1 MNEVNMKRKILIS
14 AILGWFCIVAA
25 QAQEFSPPQNKN
37 AALRY
42 WGAFAE
48 MKDRSIDDATTKL
61 IEDVLN
67 GRANWD
73 EQKLGAIVED
83 NADAVRA
90 MQSATALPDCNWG
103 LDYSQGNAMSL
114 AHLPKA
120 RVLAR
125 LNALYGVR
133 QAASGDTAGAVNT
146 WLAGLRFAQCV
157 EKDISLIGVLS
168 AKPAYLANLHLLAQA
183 VWKGTVSAELQN
195 KIRLQ
200 LHQLP
205 AEGLDWTAPIQFET
219 WANTDGLKRLGQSKS
234 FQEIYKEFFG
244 RSPEPSAQPP
254 SAADIANFRAYMK
267 DVLAAFRQPPDQTKE
282 RLAALDARLKSMNP
296 AVQIVV
302 PSYQKFN
309 DARRELLA
317 ELQSLSSKL

>member
-1 MNEVNMKRKILIS
+1 MKRKILII
-14 AILGWFCIVAA
+14 AIIGWLCVAA
-25 QAQEFSPPQNKN
+25 HAQEFSLPQNKN

-42 WGAFAE
+42 WAAFAE
-48 MKDRSIDDATTKL
+48 MKDHSIDDATTKL
-61 IEDVLN
+61 MEDVLN

-73 EQKLGAIVED
+73 EQKLGAIVEE
-83 NADAVRA
+83 NVYAVHA

-103 LDYSQGNAMSL
+103 LDYSKGDAMAL

-133 QAASGDTAGAVNT
+133 QAANGDAAGAVNT

-183 VWKGTVSAELQN
+183 VQKGMVNAELQN

-200 LHQLP
+200 LRQLP
-205 AEGLDWTAPIQFET
+205 AEGLDWTTPIQFES
-219 WANTDGLKRLGQSKS
+219 WANTESLKRLSESKN
-234 FQEIYKEFFG
+234 FPETYKEFFG

-254 SAADIANFRAYMK
+254 SAADIAGFQVYMK

-282 RLAALDARLKSMNP
+282 RLAALEQRLKNMNP
-296 AVQIVV
+296 AVQAIV
-302 PSYQKFN
+302 PSYQRFN
-309 DARRELLA
+309 DARKELLG
-317 ELQSLSSKL
+317 ELQILSTKL